1 MADEQKKD
9 EKEFQNFC
17 QGMPFADMM
26 KKMMGA
32 EKGGLPCNCAEMMS
46 RMKKM
51 CCGSG
56 EKKEGSSQETKENPA
71 PNS

>member
-1 MADEQKKD
+1 MADEQKKA
-9 EKEFQNFC
+9 EKGFQSFC
-17 QGMPFADMM
+17 QGMRFGDMM
-26 KKMMGA
+26 KKMMEA

-56 EKKEGSSQETKENPA
+56 EKKEGSSQETKENPTS
-71 PNS
+71 NL